1 MSNFTGA
8 EVYHQEF
15 DPKVFLDR
23 YYQFGSE
30 NSWDWYLTFVMKHY
44 CEVFT
49 SGKVKGKTLIDI
61 GTGPTIYQLLS
72 ACEAFD
78 EITVSDYA
86 DQNREEFEK
95 WLKNEPRAFDWSSTV
110 KYVCELEGD
119 SNKWMEKQEKLRMK
133 CKQYLKCNVLKS
145 NPVDPIILPQG
156 DCIMTSLC
164 LEAACKDHDAYRS
177 ALKNITSM
185 LKPGGPLI
193 ICGILK
199 NHSYRVGETNFS
211 DLYIEKGFL
220 EEALDEAGF
229 SIDKFDLLKN
239 PKGSGDG
246 REGLEAYFLLAYKMK

>member
-8 EVYHQEF
+8 EVYQEQF
-15 DPKVFLDR
+15 DPKSFLTS

-95 WLKNEPRAFDWSSTV
+95 WLKNDPGAFDWSSTV
-110 KYVCELEGD
+110 KHVCELEGTRD
-119 SNKWMEKQEKLRMK
+119 KWMEKEEKLRRTV
-133 CKQYLKCNVLKS
+133 KQYLKCDILRR
-145 NPVDPIILPQG
+145 NPVEPVVLPQA
-156 DCIMTSLC
+156 DCIMSSLC
-164 LEAACKDHDAYRS
+164 LEVACKNNDDYHS

-185 LKPGGPLI
+185 IKSEGHLVL
-193 ICGILK
+193 CGVLRC
-199 NHSYRVGETNFS
+199 HMYTVGEVTFS
-211 DLYIEKGFL
+211 SVYL
-220 EEALDEAGF
+220 EEKLINE
-229 SIDKFDLLKN
+229 ILHE
-239 PKGSGDG
+239 
-246 REGLEAYFLLAYKMK
+246 EGYAIERFEVQ